1 MGTFLKNRD
10 FRWITMSDW
19 FSVIGDSI
27 FYLALI
33 SFAST
38 LSNPGLAI
46 SLVTI
51 SETVPDALSFVAG
64 YLCDKTKKKYI
75 ADITCSFFRAVLYI
89 IIAILFINTSGWG
102 LLLSVVSLN
111 FVSDFLGCYSDNLR
125 FPEIYAVVPE
135 DEFESSNGFSSGIYY
150 SFDIIAKM
158 LGGVILI
165 SLDYNYVSFASINA
179 ITFVICGVCLLIV
192 KKSVQYKIDCVEEEE
207 EEETSTLLNEFRK
220 LKENKELFHMIMC
233 FTLLNMI
240 VGSISTVI
248 YIILANDM
256 SLPQETYTIFISV
269 INVVSVV
276 GIILGNLVSEKIFK
290 NHKIEILIKIELLII
305 LCTIISIF
313 WGNLH
318 VIVILF
324 AVLFF
329 IEGVMSIKF
338 TSFLYSNQ
346 EYKRL
351 GISVGLTNTMLT
363 IVLPLFLGVVSLIG
377 NILSFTYALT
387 VILGITIFCFIR
399 ICLKWN

>member
-207 EEETSTLLNEFRK
+207 EETFTLLNEFRK

>member
-1 MGTFLKNRD
+1 MGTFLNNRD

-38 LSNPGLAI
+38 LSNPALAI

-75 ADITCSFFRAVLYI
+75 ADITCAFFRAVLYL

-102 LLLSVVSLN
+102 LLLSVVFLN

-125 FPEIYAVVPE
+125 FPEIYAIVPE

-158 LGGVILI
+158 LGGIILI
-165 SLDYNYVSFASINA
+165 SLDYNYASFASINA
-179 ITFVICGVCLLIV
+179 ITFVICGVFLLIV
-192 KKSVQYKIDCVEEEE
+192 KKSVQDKIDCIEEEE

-233 FTLLNMI
+233 FTVLNMI

-256 SLPQETYTIFISV
+256 SLSQETYTIFISV

-276 GIILGNLVSEKIFK
+276 GIILGNLVSDKIFK
-290 NHKIEILIKIELLII
+290 NHKIEVLIKIELLIT

-313 WGNLH
+313 GGNLY
-318 VIVILF
+318 VVVILF

-338 TSFLYSNQ
+338 TGFLYSNQ

-351 GISVGLTNTMLT
+351 GISVGMTNTMLT
-363 IVLPLFLGVVSLIG
+363 VVLPLFLGVISLIG
-377 NILSFTYALT
+377 NILSFT
-387 VILGITIFCFIR
+387 
-399 ICLKWN
+399 